1 MATRQESEMRPCHWQ
16 GKAIG
21 LEFAK
26 RNERMAAQE
35 KSRSREVP
43 QDLLPVLRDSGVLT
57 ERQFN
62 EVRARVLAGDYP
74 NHSNSLAERL
84 VREKVITQYQAR
96 RLLQNKPHG
105 MILGKY
111 VILDRIGS
119 GSMGRVYKAQHQL
132 MGRVVALKI
141 IAPEILSNERAVA
154 RFYREMRLVGRLDHP
169 NVVRAFD
176 ADSSSNV
183 LYIVMEYVSGPS
195 LAQLLKQG
203 ALPPVDVVGY
213 AAQAAL
219 GLAHAHEQ
227 GIVHRDVK
235 PSNLLVNEEK
245 LVKVLDLGLG
255 VLMEADNHATFA
267 TADGIAV
274 GTVDYMSPEQACG
287 KDLDGRSDLYSLGCS
302 MYHLITGRHAFTGDN
317 PIERLGK
324 RINGSPVPIT
334 DLRPD
339 LPPSLVAVLDKLMAN
354 KPQDRYQTGIEAAE
368 ALTALIRN
376 RKPAASV
383 VVSKPEPVAVVPPPR
398 VEMIRVEPEYPR
410 WFRPI
415 AKLAENKAGIAIA
428 AIVGTLVAFAGIGF
442 AIGRLIR

>member
-1 MATRQESEMRPCHWQ
+1 MAS
-16 GKAIG
+16 
-21 LEFAK
+21 L
-26 RNERMAAQE
+26 E
-35 KSRSREVP
+35 KSKLSEP
-43 QDLLPVLRDSGVLT
+43 PHDLLPVIRKSGVLT
-57 ERQFN
+57 DRQFA
-62 EVRARVLAGDYP
+62 EVRTKVMAGEYSTESRELADQ
-74 NHSNSLAERL
+74 LIQER
-84 VREKVITQYQAR
+84 VITPYQSR
-96 RLLQNKPHG
+96 RLLANKPHG

-141 IAPEILSNERAVA
+141 IAPEIVSNERAVA

-176 ADSSSNV
+176 SDSSSNV
-183 LYIVMEYVSGPS
+183 LYIVMEFVSGPS
-195 LAQLLKQG
+195 MAQMLKDG
-203 ALPPVDVVGY
+203 VLPPIDVVGY

-227 GIVHRDVK
+227 GIVHRDIK
-235 PSNLLVNEEK
+235 PSNLLVSDDK
-245 LVKVLDLGLG
+245 IVKVLDLGLG

-287 KDLDGRSDLYSLGCS
+287 KEVDGRSDLYSLGCS
-302 MYHLITGRHAFTGDN
+302 MYHLITGRHAFPGDN

-324 RINGSPVPIT
+324 RISGNPVPIT

-339 LPPSLVAVLDKLMAN
+339 LPPSLVAVLERLMAN
-354 KPQDRYQTGIEAAE
+354 KPQDRYQTGTEAAE
-368 ALTALIRN
+368 ALTALIRH
-376 RKPAASV
+376 RRHATVTPPKVEPSPPPAAPS
-383 VVSKPEPVAVVPPPR
+383 PPPP
-398 VEMIRVEPEYPR
+398 VEFVRVEPAYPD
-410 WFRPI
+410 WFRP
-415 AKLAENKAGIAIA
+415 LARFAESNPTLALGLMIAIPA
-428 AIVGTLVAFAGIGF
+428 VVMFLGF